1 MYTSI
6 KINNYKCFVADNE
19 PQGFDVIKPINVIIG
34 KNNSGKSKLLEA
46 LGKII
51 TQKPEELPFNG
62 IFIRTIETNE
72 LERAFARNG
81 NTDPAP
87 FLTRWSSNS
96 NSWEEVGKYLIGS
109 TAIFT
114 LQNQSYQLQQIYPA
128 HRNPYWREDAVLNQI
143 RQNLS
148 MNPFENYRF
157 LHLQAERDI
166 VQEPIKYN
174 DDISKSWIRSNAEG
188 ICGLISRMLNDE
200 SGNDKGWREYIEK
213 DFLNLINLIVSP

>member
-87 FLTRWSSNS
+87 FLT
-96 NSWEEVGKYLIGS
+96 
-109 TAIFT
+109 
-114 LQNQSYQLQQIYPA
+114 
-128 HRNPYWREDAVLNQI
+128 
-143 RQNLS
+143 
-148 MNPFENYRF
+148 EN
-157 LHLQAERDI
+157 I
-166 VQEPIKYN
+166 
-174 DDISKSWIRSNAEG
+174 
-188 ICGLISRMLNDE
+188 
-200 SGNDKGWREYIEK
+200 
-213 DFLNLINLIVSP
+213 